1 MAQNP
6 AARLGRFYR
15 GLTEKKGRHVEAF
28 IERELALILETAE
41 REYPEQFDMVA
52 TAAWTGMRL
61 GEVLGLQ
68 WADIDFSGRFI
79 EVQRTVYWRR
89 KGLQISSPKSGK
101 GRRVAIPKL
110 LARRLE
116 RRRDILAAQAAVEG
130 HELPVWVFPNRASN
144 PLDGVNV
151 LKRTWYPILA
161 KAGLRRLP
169 FHALRHTYTSI
180 LIQLGESLAFI
191 KQQLGHASIQTTVDV
206 YGHLIPGGNRKNLDR
221 LAAATSRNPGATG
234 TAGRHLQDLR
244 TP

>member
-15 GLTEKKGRHVEAF
+15 GLTEKEGRHVEAF

-89 KGLQISSPKSGK
+89 KGLQVSSPKSGK

-130 HELPVWVFPNRASN
+130 HELPVWVFPNRAGN

-169 FHALRHTYTSI
+169 FHALRHTY
-180 LIQLGESLAFI
+180 L
-191 KQQLGHASIQTTVDV
+191 HPD
-206 YGHLIPGGNRKNLDR
+206 P
-221 LAAATSRNPGATG
+221 
-234 TAGRHLQDLR
+234 AG
-244 TP
+244 